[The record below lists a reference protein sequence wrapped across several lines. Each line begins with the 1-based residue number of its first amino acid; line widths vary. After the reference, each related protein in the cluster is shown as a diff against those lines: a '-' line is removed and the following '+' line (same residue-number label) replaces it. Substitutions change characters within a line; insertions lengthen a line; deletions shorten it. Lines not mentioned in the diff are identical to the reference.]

1 METAYSVLIMADGI
15 GQSLGSLMII
25 GAFLRPEERS
35 VTHSTTTATATVPAK
50 PVFHPLP
57 ASLGS
62 GYGMLA
68 IGTF

>member
-1 METAYSVLIMADGI
+1 MRDRSQRSLDGI

-25 GAFLRPEERS
+25 GAFLHPEERT
-35 VTHSTTTATATVPAK
+35 VTHSTTTATAPAK
-50 PVFHPLP
+50 PVFHLLP